1 MPGQR
6 ASVTPDQ
13 IVDAA
18 LQVTAREGLGAA
30 SLRRV
35 AKVAGTS
42 KSSILHHF
50 GSSGGL
56 RRSMVVRIGQLYQ
69 EIVVRA
75 AAEAPG
81 ADLVSKGPHILNAVF
96 DEEQREFHL
105 AVLEL
110 MTAAARDPVMAIE
123 AKAAFERWV
132 WMITVLLGP
141 PLDSALPTAK
151 AIVATAQGYLNLW
164 MWSGEEE
171 AKAFRDAA
179 LDATAALL
187 SLHAQN

>member
-1 MPGQR
+1 MAGERIP
-6 ASVTPDQ
+6 VTPNQ

-18 LQVTAREGLGAA
+18 LQVTAREGLEAA

-35 AKVAGTS
+35 AEAAGTS

-50 GSSGGL
+50 GSAAGL

-81 ADLVSKGPHILNAVF
+81 ADIVSKGPHILNRVF
-96 DEEQREFHL
+96 AEEQREFHL
-105 AVLEL
+105 AVQEL
-110 MTAAARDPVMAIE
+110 MTAAARDPAMAAE
-123 AKAAFERWV
+123 AKTAFERAV

-141 PLDSALPTAK
+141 PLDSALPTAQ

-164 MWSGEEE
+164 MWSGDEEP
-171 AKAFRDAA
+171 KAFRDAA

-187 SLHAQN
+187 SLHTPT